1 VRLIGGR
8 AEIVEPPGDDENC
21 DVPVVDGVSEIYEEE
36 PADNRPVGV
45 SSLTEDATVPDA
57 PLPIRLADQHRRKF
71 QMLAFKYVAAL
82 VVFVTLATLA
92 ISAVAPEVSGLAVE
106 ISKISLPALF
116 TLLGTAV
123 AWAFRSDQG

>member
-1 VRLIGGR
+1 MVK
-8 AEIVEPPGDDENC
+8 PPGDD
-21 DVPVVDGVSEIYEEE
+21 DDGDAPAAEGFSEIYEEE
-36 PADNRPVGV
+36 PADNRPVVGV

-57 PLPIRLADQHRRKF
+57 PLPIRLADEHRRRF

-82 VVFVTLATLA
+82 VVVVTLATLT
-92 ISAVAPEVSGLAVE
+92 ISAVVPEVNGLATE
-106 ISKISLPALF
+106 ISKTSLPALF